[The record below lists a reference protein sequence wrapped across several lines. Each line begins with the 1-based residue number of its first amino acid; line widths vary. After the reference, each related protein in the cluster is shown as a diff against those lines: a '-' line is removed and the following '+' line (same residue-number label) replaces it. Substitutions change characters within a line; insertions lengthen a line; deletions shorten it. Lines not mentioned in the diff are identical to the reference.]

1 MPDQTQ
7 SQEAGGAV
15 TTRWMELITALVIV
29 AIGALVIYDSHRVGV
44 GWADDGPRSG
54 YFPNIIGWILAV
66 SGAWIAGGTIVAWRK
81 LAAKVFVSFADL
93 KPVLTMLV
101 PTIVYIALIKPLGIY
116 VASAIYIGA
125 FMVFQGK
132 YRILPAAL
140 VAVGVPVAIFL
151 LFEIW
156 FLVPLPKGP
165 VEHML
170 GY

>member
-1 MPDQTQ
+1 MICLHDVDV
-7 SQEAGGAV
+7 AGAHAEVAADGLANV
-15 TTRWMELITALVIV
+15 LTGGRRRFREQLVRVLSVLVPAIV
-29 AIGALVIYDSHRVGV
+29 YV
-44 GWADDGPRSG
+44 
-54 YFPNIIGWILAV
+54 LAV
-66 SGAWIAGGTIVAWRK
+66 
-81 LAAKVFVSFADL
+81 VFVGL
-93 KPVLTMLV
+93 
-101 PTIVYIALIKPLGIY
+101 Y

-151 LFEIW
+151 QFEIW

-165 VEHML
+165 IETAL

>member
-1 MPDQTQ
+1 MAEEQN
-7 SQEAGGAV
+7 AGGAV

-29 AIGALVIYDSHRVGV
+29 AIGLLVVYDSHRVGV

-66 SGAWIAGGTIVAWRK
+66 AGAWIAGGTIMQWRK
-81 LAAKVFVSFADL
+81 LAGRVFVSHEDM
-93 KPVLTMLV
+93 KPVLQMLV
-101 PTIVYIALIKPLGIY
+101 PTIAYVVLIWLIGIY
-116 VASAIYIGA
+116 VASAIYIAA
-125 FMVFQGK
+125 FMLFQGK
-132 YRILPAAL
+132 YKWLPTAL
-140 VAVGVPVAIFL
+140 VSIGVPVAIFV

-170 GY
+170 GF